1 MTLFEWRKNSTLPVH
16 ETDMIIQHI
25 CNLNRTDIILK
36 EHNYE
41 LNCEQISAM
50 TSLSQRRL
58 ESLEPIQYLLGYTYF
73 YGRKF
78 FVTPDVLI
86 PRFDTETLIEAVKPI
101 IKKKINESSKNPE
114 KLKILDLCTGSGCII
129 CTLAEDTFIQ
139 QNAAFSANDISEKA
153 LTVAKRNALGLP
165 INFIQSDLFENINDT
180 FDIIVSNPPYIS
192 QKEMGELDK
201 EVFDFEPHLALFGGV
216 DGLDIYTV
224 SEIAELRHSLREV
237 NSDVT
242 VYKNTLMNIALKN
255 KNIALN
261 EYMEGPNA
269 YLFAD
274 SIIEPIKVVSKFA
287 KEHPAL
293 EIRVGFIDNEVVDT
307 KVIAECA
314 TIPSMEGLLTM
325 FAGGLIE
332 HVRNLSIGLNLYAEK
347 LEEGGNN

>member
-1 MTLFEWRKNSTLPVH
+1 MKGDYMASKE
-16 ETDMIIQHI
+16 
-25 CNLNRTDIILK
+25 ILK
-36 EHNYE
+36 
-41 LNCEQISAM
+41 Q
-50 TSLSQRRL
+50 
-58 ESLEPIQYLLGYTYF
+58 
-73 YGRKF
+73 K
-78 FVTPDVLI
+78 
-86 PRFDTETLIEAVKPI
+86 EAVV
-101 IKKKINESSKNPE
+101 
-114 KLKILDLCTGSGCII
+114 
-129 CTLAEDTFIQ
+129 AE
-139 QNAAFSANDISEKA
+139 ISER
-153 LTVAKRNALGLP
+153 LDNAKTFLLLNYQGL
-165 INFIQSDLFENINDT
+165 
-180 FDIIVSNPPYIS
+180 
-192 QKEMGELDK
+192 
-201 EVFDFEPHLALFGGV
+201 
-216 DGLDIYTV
+216 TV
-224 SEIAELRHSLREV
+224 SEIAALRQSLREV

-293 EIRVGFIDNEVVDT
+293 EIRVGYIDNEVVDT
-307 KVIAECA
+307 KVISEYA